1 MTTANEPKLAKT
13 LLKQYDRPASLDAPR
28 SPHRPSGS
36 NFEKYAWLFM
46 RFSGIALL
54 VLVFGHVF
62 IMLAI
67 DSEGVHRI
75 NAAFVAQRWASP
87 FWQIWDITMLWL
99 AQLHGGNGLR
109 VIIDDYAKKDRTR
122 FWLKTLLVLS
132 MILVVGLG
140 SYALLTFEPA
150 SVPTAQ

>member
-28 SPHRPSGS
+28 SPHRPKGG

-46 RFSGIALL
+46 RFSGIGLL
-54 VLVFGHVF
+54 VLVLGHVF

-67 DSEGVHRI
+67 DNGVHRI
-75 NAAFVAQRWASP
+75 SAAFVAQRWASP

-109 VIIDDYAKKDRTR
+109 VIIDDYARKDSTR
-122 FWLKTLLVLS
+122 FWLKALLLLS
-132 MILVVGLG
+132 MVLVVGLG
-140 SYALLTFEPA
+140 SYALLTFDPS

>member
-28 SPHRPSGS
+28 SPHRPAGN
-36 NFEKYAWLFM
+36 NFEKWAWLFM
-46 RFSGIALL
+46 RFSGVALL

-67 DSEGVHRI
+67 DNGVHRI
-75 NAAFVAQRWASP
+75 DAAFVAKRWASP
-87 FWQIWDITMLWL
+87 YWQVWDITMLWL

-109 VIIDDYAKKDRTR
+109 VIIDDYARKDRTR
-122 FWLKTLLVLS
+122 FWLKTLLALS
-132 MILVVGLG
+132 MILVVVLG
-140 SYALLTFEPA
+140 TYALLTFN
-150 SVPTAQ
+150 TATN